1 MEEHQYGGQKA
12 GKEGHWSLRERPPH
26 FSIQSQMPKR
36 VPTGSTITTNWLITN
51 WRTSGSTV
59 ALVRGHAGK
68 TRVPFAI
75 MERIAGQR

>member
-1 MEEHQYGGQKA
+1 
-12 GKEGHWSLRERPPH
+12 
-26 FSIQSQMPKR
+26 MPNR
-36 VPTGSTITTNWLITN
+36 VPTGKAITTNWLITN

-59 ALVRGHAGK
+59 ALMGGHAGK